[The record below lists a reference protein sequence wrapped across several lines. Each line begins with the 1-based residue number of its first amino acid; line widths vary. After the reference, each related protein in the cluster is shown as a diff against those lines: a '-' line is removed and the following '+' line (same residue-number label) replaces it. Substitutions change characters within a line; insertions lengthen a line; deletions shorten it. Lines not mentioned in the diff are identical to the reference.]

1 MRVQSEE
8 LTLLAF
14 DPPHMGIPQG
24 AAYSA
29 KVYGP
34 DGRFVEFFLDVQE
47 GIVSQ
52 AGFLT
57 DIPFVG
63 VLCASFW
70 CQSALG
76 ADLKTVRALSPRN
89 ILARFPSG
97 FPAPVATAELCVKT
111 GREAVKA
118 AEEQKS

>member
-1 MRVQSEE
+1 MRAQSEE
-8 LTLLAF
+8 LTFLAF
-14 DPPHMGIPQG
+14 DPPHMGIPSG

-29 KVYGP
+29 RAHGP
-34 DGRFVEFFLDVQE
+34 DGRFVEIFLDVRD
-47 GIVSQ
+47 GIVAQ

-70 CQSALG
+70 CETAAG
-76 ADLKTVRALSPRN
+76 ADLKTARALSPRN
-89 ILARFPSG
+89 ILARFPPD
-97 FPAPVATAELCVKT
+97 FPAPVGAAELCVKS